1 MNFLAHFYLDRTHPS
16 SSFIV
21 GAATPDLLSIYNS
34 GLRIKAGHVDH
45 LADDVRAQ
53 VDPQFLLGLERHFH
67 ADRVFHSSA
76 LFSQETQALSRMLE
90 QRFPEQ
96 ELPRKYF
103 IAHILLE
110 LLLDK
115 VLIHHDPEILA
126 DYYNHFETQA
136 PFHLLGKATETVAAH
151 PLPNYDAFL
160 TKFVENKYLYHY
172 TENDHLI
179 YILRRLLRRVGIE
192 HSQFLDDPR
201 FDQLMQDFELRIEGY
216 FEEFFTEIRDKE

>member
-1 MNFLAHFYLDRTHPS
+1 MNFLAHFYLDRMHHS
-16 SSFIV
+16 SSFVV

-45 LADDVRAQ
+45 LDAAVRSS

-67 ADRVFHSSA
+67 ADRVFHSSE
-76 LFSQETQALSRMLE
+76 LFSQETHALSRILE
-90 QRFPEQ
+90 QAFPEQ
-96 ELPRKYF
+96 DLPRKYF

-115 VLIHHDPEILA
+115 VLIHHDPQILP
-126 DYYNHFETQA
+126 DYYLHFERLA
-136 PFHLLGKATETVAAH
+136 PFDDLRRGTEAVSAH
-151 PLPNYDAFL
+151 PMPNYEAFL
-160 TKFVENKYLYHY
+160 QKFVENKYLYHY

-192 HSQFLDDPR
+192 QSAFLDDPR
-201 FDQLMQDFELRIEGY
+201 FDQLMCDFEVRIGTY
-216 FEEFFTEIRDKE
+216 FEQFFTEIRAKE

>member
-1 MNFLAHFYLDRTHPS
+1 MNFLAHFYLDRSHTS
-16 SSFIV
+16 SSFVV

-45 LADDVRAQ
+45 LAPEIKTQ

-67 ADRVFHSSA
+67 ADRVFHSCE
-76 LFSQETQALSRMLE
+76 LFTQETHALSRMLE
-90 QRFPEQ
+90 ERLPQVEV
-96 ELPRKYF
+96 PRKYF

-115 VLIHHDPEILA
+115 VLIHHDPEILG
-126 DYYNHFETQA
+126 DYYRHFEQLA
-136 PFHLLGKATETVAAH
+136 PFHDLRLGTEAVSAH
-151 PLPNYDAFL
+151 PMPNYEAFL
-160 TKFVENKYLYHY
+160 AKFVENKYLYHY

-192 HSQFLDDPR
+192 ESRFLDDPR
-201 FDQLMQDFELRIEGY
+201 FDALMRDFEVRIENY
-216 FEEFFTEIRDKE
+216 FEQFFTEIRAKE

>member
-1 MNFLAHFYLDRTHPS
+1 MNFLAHFYLDRSHQS
-16 SSFIV
+16 SRFVV

-45 LADDVRAQ
+45 LAAAQRAA

-76 LFSQETQALSRMLE
+76 LFIAETHHLSEWLA

-96 ELPRKYF
+96 DIPRKYF

-115 VLIHHDPEILA
+115 VLIGHDPRLLD
-126 DYYNHFETQA
+126 DYYGHFQALA
-136 PFHLLGKATETVAAH
+136 PFHELHKATETVAAH
-151 PLPNYDAFL
+151 PMPNYDAFL
-160 TKFVENKYLYHY
+160 AKFVENKYLYHY

-192 HSQFLDDPR
+192 QSHFLDDPR
-201 FDQLMQDFELRIEGY
+201 FDQLMQDFEQRIQGY
-216 FEEFFTEIRDKE
+216 FEQFFVEIRERE

>member
-1 MNFLAHFYLDRTHPS
+1 MNFLAHFYLDRSHLS

-45 LADDVRAQ
+45 LPAEIRAQ

-76 LFSQETQALSRMLE
+76 LFHQETQALSRMLE
-90 QRFPEQ
+90 AEFPEQ
-96 ELPRKYF
+96 DIPRKYF

-110 LLLDK
+110 LLIDK
-115 VLIHHDPEILA
+115 VLIHKDDRLLA
-126 DYYNHFETQA
+126 DYYQHFENLH
-136 PFHLLGKATETVAAH
+136 PFTDLRLGTETVAAH
-151 PLPNYDAFL
+151 PLPNYESFL
-160 TKFVENKYLYHY
+160 TKFVENKYHYHY

-192 HSQFLDDPR
+192 HSHFLDDPR
-201 FDQLMQDFELRIEGY
+201 FDLLMQNFELRIGAYLEQ
-216 FEEFFTEIRDKE
+216 FFTEIREKE